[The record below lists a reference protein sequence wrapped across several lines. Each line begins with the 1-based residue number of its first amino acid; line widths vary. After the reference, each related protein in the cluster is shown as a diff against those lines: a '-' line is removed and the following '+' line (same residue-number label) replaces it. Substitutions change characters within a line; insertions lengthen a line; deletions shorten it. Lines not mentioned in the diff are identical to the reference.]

1 MKKILIYLLSFTL
14 IIFIIPAFLTK
25 RTTPTSSKKETE
37 RQLQDNNQ
45 QEQTTENQ
53 TEISNKNTYNYSK
66 YGTISLLHKKTG
78 EVEEVN
84 LDTYLCNV
92 VSAEMPADYEKEA
105 LKAQA
110 VAARTYTIYQ
120 AMNNGSKHENADI
133 CDDSTCC
140 QAWISKDN
148 RLAKWEEN
156 QRESNWQKICSA
168 VNETS
173 GKIITYEHKPID
185 AFFHSNSGGITEVPV
200 NVWGGTG
207 YPYLQS
213 VETSGENT
221 YTQYASEVTLSQEEL
236 INKLKEKYSDISI
249 DFTNSD
255 DIKILEYTE
264 STRVKTVKFGNH
276 EISGVEARTLFGLKS
291 TNFEISRD
299 GNNIKFSVKGYGH
312 GVGMSQTGADSMAKN
327 GSKAEDIIKHFYTGV
342 EITEV
347 NKL

>member
-1 MKKILIYLLSFTL
+1 MKKILIYLLSFIL

-66 YGTISLLHKKTG
+66 YGTISLLHKKTW
-78 EVEEVN
+78 EVEQVK
-84 LDTYLCNV
+84 LDEYLCNV
-92 VSAEMPADYEKEA
+92 VSAEMPATFEQEA

-110 VAARTYTIYQ
+110 IVARTYTIYKIL
-120 AMNNGSKHENADI
+120 NKKHDSADI

-140 QAWISKDN
+140 QAWISKDD

-173 GKIITYEHKPID
+173 GKIITYENKPID

-249 DFTNSD
+249 DFTNSE

>member
-1 MKKILIYLLSFTL
+1 M
-14 IIFIIPAFLTK
+14 
-25 RTTPTSSKKETE
+25 
-37 RQLQDNNQ
+37 
-45 QEQTTENQ
+45 
-53 TEISNKNTYNYSK
+53 
-66 YGTISLLHKKTG
+66 
-78 EVEEVN
+78 
-84 LDTYLCNV
+84 
-92 VSAEMPADYEKEA
+92 
-105 LKAQA
+105 
-110 VAARTYTIYQ
+110 
-120 AMNNGSKHENADI
+120 
-133 CDDSTCC
+133 
-140 QAWISKDN
+140 
-148 RLAKWEEN
+148 
-156 QRESNWQKICSA
+156 
-168 VNETS
+168 
-173 GKIITYEHKPID
+173 
-185 AFFHSNSGGITEVPV
+185 
-200 NVWGGTG
+200 
-207 YPYLQS
+207 QS